1 MPPAVQTRQ
10 YTVPTATL
18 LRRLEWCQKDEAKF
32 FNNLDIGEFPDR
44 VPADRK
50 PLPEPDDKLNFR
62 FLRWLHR
69 SNGSDVALVE
79 LPNHPP
85 SVLKI
90 VSWNSG
96 KGMREL
102 IFLA

>member
-32 FNNLDIGEFPDR
+32 FNDLDIGEFPDR

-50 PLPEPDDKLNFR
+50 PLPELDD
-62 FLRWLHR
+62 
-69 SNGSDVALVE
+69 
-79 LPNHPP
+79 
-85 SVLKI
+85 
-90 VSWNSG
+90 
-96 KGMREL
+96 
-102 IFLA
+102 